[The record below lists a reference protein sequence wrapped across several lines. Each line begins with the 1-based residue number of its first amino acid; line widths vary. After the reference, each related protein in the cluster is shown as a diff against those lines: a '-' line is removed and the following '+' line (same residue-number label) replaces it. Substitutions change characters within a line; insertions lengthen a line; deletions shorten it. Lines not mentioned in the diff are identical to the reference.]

1 MSEIRAATSGRGHRP
16 TDTSRSNKRKV
27 ADNIQETSDTDDE
40 FERMDVDRAKD
51 QDDYGEDEVTDLEGR
66 ETPQP
71 LEEETETEDQDDM
84 VSTSPPRIDR
94 KDEKRGQ
101 AMDKS
106 DRPNLAPPPSPPPR
120 RDLPFA
126 RKAAANDQA
135 KSSVPRRDQPA
146 EFAEQADETA
156 GETDDDEL

>member
-1 MSEIRAATSGRGHRP
+1 MP
-16 TDTSRSNKRKV
+16 
-27 ADNIQETSDTDDE
+27 ETSDTDDE
-40 FERMDVDRAKD
+40 FERMDIDRAKD

-71 LEEETETEDQDDM
+71 LEDETETEDQDDM

-101 AMDKS
+101 VMDKS
-106 DRPNLAPPPSPPPR
+106 DRPNLAPPTSPPPR

-146 EFAEQADETA
+146 EFTEQADETA